1 MDWFLYDIGPRHE
14 RVNKS
19 PSLLSTNYG
28 NTIRIQRA
36 IENAIRY
43 RSDLPRKVIQGWS
56 RTDVRL
62 VFRDYIETPNLG
74 RPNLGKVEKEKL
86 MFCMKRKLPSVTLFS
101 SWNIES
107 EHINAV
113 NRIKNYHSTLIFLRF
128 RRHLDKK
135 SGASCSEL
143 STKLLDQLERHRG
156 RVSRFYVV
164 ADSWYHYF
172 QWYFAEENQVS
183 QMKNLGRIFTQLCR
197 SSLHSVWHSQ
207 WRNLIFL
214 SNLVPSVCLSVFL
227 VIRWHHEGIIFLGY
241 KNSPGNEAVSM
252 VGEFEIPF
260 CQWNHRK

>member
-1 MDWFLYDIGPRHE
+1 M
-14 RVNKS
+14 
-19 PSLLSTNYG
+19 
-28 NTIRIQRA
+28 
-36 IENAIRY
+36 
-43 RSDLPRKVIQGWS
+43 
-56 RTDVRL
+56 RL

-86 MFCMKRKLPSVTLFS
+86 MFCMKRKLPSVNLFS

-107 EHINAV
+107 EHINTV

-172 QWYFAEENQVS
+172 Q
-183 QMKNLGRIFTQLCR
+183 
-197 SSLHSVWHSQ
+197 
-207 WRNLIFL
+207 
-214 SNLVPSVCLSVFL
+214 
-227 VIRWHHEGIIFLGY
+227 
-241 KNSPGNEAVSM
+241 
-252 VGEFEIPF
+252 
-260 CQWNHRK
+260 